1 MFVHIS
7 DVTEAVPTYSPL
19 DIEALKRTTSIYR
32 KDAVINMF
40 PPSLSQNLLSLNED
54 GEKLTLSMR
63 IELDHEG
70 NIRDFEAYES
80 VFKNLRR
87 YDYES
92 FVDDF
97 MNPECEHHSAIQL
110 MYEIAGRRKAVRRR
124 DGANMDYNESDR
136 QLTLGTKEEKIHSG
150 KKAIPTSIIE
160 EFMIL
165 ANIAAAMLAAK
176 NGYNSVFRL
185 HAGQEE
191 RAYYHNASG
200 LHAGLALQYY
210 THFTSPIRRYSDMI
224 VHRVIKQLHLR
235 GEEAPY
241 TKEEIGDVAKHINV
255 SRTVID
261 ILGRN
266 YDREIHGRHIV
277 SRLKKR
283 NGDAPLN
290 VSHFTQ
296 SLREMVSTRKQIPEA
311 VTNEII
317 NDLETGEKS
326 NWAWAIG
333 VLLVSG
339 NEKIKKYLKKALLD
353 DRKFQAK
360 AVLALLGVTKITSAD
375 EIYLFDIVEREVGN
389 EFSITVNFRGE
400 KLFKNSINFGKIDAK
415 DAVGK
420 VRNKILERI
429 VKHFC
434 RD

>member
-1 MFVHIS
+1 
-7 DVTEAVPTYSPL
+7 
-19 DIEALKRTTSIYR
+19 
-32 KDAVINMF
+32 
-40 PPSLSQNLLSLNED
+40 
-54 GEKLTLSMR
+54 
-63 IELDHEG
+63 
-70 NIRDFEAYES
+70 
-80 VFKNLRR
+80 
-87 YDYES
+87 
-92 FVDDF
+92 
-97 MNPECEHHSAIQL
+97 
-110 MYEIAGRRKAVRRR
+110 
-124 DGANMDYNESDR
+124 
-136 QLTLGTKEEKIHSG
+136 
-150 KKAIPTSIIE
+150 
-160 EFMIL
+160 
-165 ANIAAAMLAAK
+165 
-176 NGYNSVFRL
+176 
-185 HAGQEE
+185 
-191 RAYYHNASG
+191 
-200 LHAGLALQYY
+200 
-210 THFTSPIRRYSDMI
+210 MI

-311 VTNEII
+311 VTTEII
-317 NDLETGEKS
+317 NDLENGEKS

-339 NEKIKKYLKKALLD
+339 NDKIKKYLKKALLD

-360 AVLALLGVTKITSAD
+360 AVLALLSVTKVTSAD
-375 EIYLFDIVEREVGN
+375 EDYLFDIIEREVGN

-400 KLFKNSINFGKIDAK
+400 KLFKSSINFGKIDAK

>member
-1 MFVHIS
+1 
-7 DVTEAVPTYSPL
+7 
-19 DIEALKRTTSIYR
+19 
-32 KDAVINMF
+32 
-40 PPSLSQNLLSLNED
+40 
-54 GEKLTLSMR
+54 
-63 IELDHEG
+63 
-70 NIRDFEAYES
+70 
-80 VFKNLRR
+80 
-87 YDYES
+87 
-92 FVDDF
+92 
-97 MNPECEHHSAIQL
+97 MNPDSEHHSAIQL
-110 MYEIAGRRKAVRRR
+110 MYEIAGRRKAVRKR

-136 QLTLGTKEEKIHSG
+136 QLTLGTKEEKIHSSN
-150 KKAIPTSIIE
+150 KAIPTSIIE

-185 HAGQEE
+185 HKGMEE

-266 YDREIHGRHIV
+266 YDREIRGRHIV
-277 SRLKKR
+277 SRLRKR

-296 SLREMVSTRKQIPEA
+296 SLREMVSMRKQIPEA
-311 VTNEII
+311 VTKEII
-317 NDLETGEKS
+317 NDLENGEKS

-339 NEKIKKYLKKALLD
+339 NEKIKKYLRKALLD

-360 AVLALLGVTKITSAD
+360 AVLALLSVTKVTSAD
-375 EIYLFDIVEREVGN
+375 EGYLFDIIERENGN
-389 EFSITVNFRGE
+389 EFSITVNFHGE
-400 KLFKNSINFGKIDAK
+400 KSFTFKSSINYGKIDAK

-420 VRNKILERI
+420 IRNKILERI

>member
-1 MFVHIS
+1 M
-7 DVTEAVPTYSPL
+7 
-19 DIEALKRTTSIYR
+19 
-32 KDAVINMF
+32 
-40 PPSLSQNLLSLNED
+40 
-54 GEKLTLSMR
+54 
-63 IELDHEG
+63 
-70 NIRDFEAYES
+70 
-80 VFKNLRR
+80 
-87 YDYES
+87 
-92 FVDDF
+92 
-97 MNPECEHHSAIQL
+97 
-110 MYEIAGRRKAVRRR
+110 
-124 DGANMDYNESDR
+124 
-136 QLTLGTKEEKIHSG
+136 
-150 KKAIPTSIIE
+150 
-160 EFMIL
+160 
-165 ANIAAAMLAAK
+165 
-176 NGYNSVFRL
+176 
-185 HAGQEE
+185 
-191 RAYYHNASG
+191 
-200 LHAGLALQYY
+200 
-210 THFTSPIRRYSDMI
+210 
-224 VHRVIKQLHLR
+224 
-235 GEEAPY
+235 
-241 TKEEIGDVAKHINV
+241 
-255 SRTVID
+255 
-261 ILGRN
+261 
-266 YDREIHGRHIV
+266 